1 MEEVRASI
9 FLGLLLILVSF
20 LQLSNIVE
28 VPDAL
33 KLLNISIIFL
43 LGIAIIIFSVFY
55 SYLTTRREE
64 KVYELKNY
72 LDKTSLDLV
81 IKKFGKIKEKIENVL
96 RKKYQDFI
104 LQKKKLKINEAK
116 KILKNIKEDLKE
128 ISYYKP
134 FLLKFKVVSEDFFN
148 DLNYLTSL
156 ENVKKKDLEDFSRS
170 LFNISKTIQ
179 TLLS

>member
-81 IKKFGKIKEKIENVL
+81 IKKFGKIKEKIEEIE
-96 RKKYQDFI
+96 KFGEKT
-104 LQKKKLKINEAK
+104 KKKIEEEDWYK
-116 KILKNIKEDLKE
+116 KAKE
-128 ISYYKP
+128 IIK
-134 FLLKFKVVSEDFFN
+134 
-148 DLNYLTSL
+148 
-156 ENVKKKDLEDFSRS
+156 
-170 LFNISKTIQ
+170 
-179 TLLS
+179 